1 MKYRNRIITVLLILC
16 VIFAALYFIP
26 ISRNVDMFLPCV
38 MWELDNPTAGE
49 TEGMEIKGKYY
60 DYLIKADKFKG
71 SILISEVNQ
80 YEEEQNMEMFVF
92 QVGDI
97 KTGSINYYS
106 QTYNRFVYIGSMY
119 MQGWFDKMFIA
130 LYVDEK
136 SPLNGK
142 YLCAPATTIE
152 EAVAIAEA
160 MNFA

>member
-1 MKYRNRIITVLLILC
+1 MKYRNRIIAGVIILA

-26 ISRNVDMFLPCV
+26 VRRNVDMFLPCV
-38 MWELDNPTAGE
+38 MWDLDDRATGE
-49 TEGMEIKGKYY
+49 PEGMEIKGKYY
-60 DYLIKADKFKG
+60 DYLIKTDKFEG

-80 YEEEQNMEMFVF
+80 YEEVQNMEMYVY

-97 KTGSINYYS
+97 KTGSINYFS
-106 QTYNRFVYIGSMY
+106 QTYNKFVWIGSIY
-119 MQGWFDKMFIA
+119 MQGWFDKMFID
-130 LYVDEK
+130 LYVSEN
-136 SPLNGK
+136 SPLNDK

>member
-1 MKYRNRIITVLLILC
+1 MKYRNRIIAGVIILA

-26 ISRNVDMFLPCV
+26 LRRNVDMFLPCV
-38 MWELDNPTAGE
+38 MWDIDDRTTGE
-49 TEGMEIKGKYY
+49 PEGMEIKGKYY
-60 DYLIKADKFKG
+60 DYLIKTDKFKG

-119 MQGWFDKMFIA
+119 MQGMFDDIFVA
-130 LYVDEK
+130 LYVDENN
-136 SPLNGK
+136 PLNGK

>member
-1 MKYRNRIITVLLILC
+1 MKYINRIIAVLLI
-16 VIFAALYFIP
+16 VGIIFAALYFIP
-26 ISRNVDMFLPCV
+26 LPRNVDMFLPCV
-38 MWELDNPTAGE
+38 MWDLDDRATGE
-49 TEGMEIKGKYY
+49 PEGMEIKGKYY
-60 DYLIKADKFKG
+60 DYLIKTDKFEG

-80 YEEEQNMEMFVF
+80 HEEGQRMEMYVY

-106 QTYNRFVYIGSMY
+106 QTHNRFVYIGSMY
-119 MQGWFDKMFIA
+119 MQGMFDDIFIA
-130 LYVDEK
+130 LYVGENN
-136 SPLNGK
+136 PLNGK